1 MLSVSFES
9 AQVRRGHRPYN
20 TRGRRHRRPTP
31 SCIVRSRGRSRTA
44 LRSGSC
50 AFGEDKIRIDQ
61 TVAALSVM
69 AYSFVV
75 TFIIAK
81 VIDGKMGLR
90 IEEVAERV
98 GLDQS
103 QHAESAYQA

>member
-1 MLSVSFES
+1 MHV
-9 AQVRRGHRPYN
+9 AATNPQVVRP
-20 TRGRRHRRPTP
+20 
-31 SCIVRSRGRSRTA
+31 
-44 LRSGSC
+44 
-50 AFGEDKIRIDQ
+50 EDIDQ
-61 TVAALSVM
+61 TVAALAVM

-81 VIDGKMGLR
+81 VIDGTMGLR
-90 IEEVAERV
+90 IDEAAERV

>member
-1 MLSVSFES
+1 
-9 AQVRRGHRPYN
+9 
-20 TRGRRHRRPTP
+20 
-31 SCIVRSRGRSRTA
+31 
-44 LRSGSC
+44 
-50 AFGEDKIRIDQ
+50 
-61 TVAALSVM
+61 M

-81 VIDGKMGLR
+81 VIDRKMGLR

>member
-1 MLSVSFES
+1 
-9 AQVRRGHRPYN
+9 
-20 TRGRRHRRPTP
+20 
-31 SCIVRSRGRSRTA
+31 
-44 LRSGSC
+44 
-50 AFGEDKIRIDQ
+50 
-61 TVAALSVM
+61 M

-75 TFIIAK
+75 TFIIAKVIDGNIIAKVIDGNIIAK